1 MKNVM
6 DLALKKTELI
16 DWLKEQN
23 QDIID
28 QIDEIRR
35 AELRKAYSHRM
46 NEDISSRLR
55 RSDLDIAQG
64 KTKSQEEVEALF
76 KNRK

>member
-1 MKNVM
+1 M

-16 DWLKEQN
+16 DWLKNQD

-28 QIDEIRR
+28 QIDEIRKS
-35 AELRKAYSHRM
+35 ELLKNYSERM
-46 NEDISSRLR
+46 GEEVNSKLK
-55 RSDLDIAQG
+55 RSNLDVTQG